1 MIACVGLS
9 RVSRLQSR
17 APRSVSELSG
27 SVEDAMPN
35 GTISG
40 QTPRDAS
47 RARAR
52 RVLVCEA
59 SAAGAAFASRL
70 AGAGYEVQRASADTV
85 RREIVNF
92 APQLLVVEF
101 DAGDDAA
108 SIARR
113 AGESDARAPL
123 VVVYGVRV
131 EAPRDV
137 ARACNADDC
146 FALSTPTPQA
156 LARLDSLF
164 WRVGAGRDLASTD
177 AARAARERHEE
188 IEGFMQLLD
197 AARAEFGAG
206 SAGAL
211 ALCGAV
217 ARDDSEVV
225 LREAYEFFQSNLRR
239 ADAVAFYG
247 PDLLVAHL
255 PRRRADSA
263 REDLTRLCREFDGE
277 HARARIAVGVA
288 RFPEDGAEIEELIE
302 HAEAALDAA
311 RSPGSHSRV
320 VFHTRGAR
328 DDQSADEQASFVA
341 DAVDADDD
349 GTLDGPLSLT
359 IEDEPVRVDEELADV
374 PLPPTPTAPSRAPE
388 SSLKIERELSS
399 SSSDSHDSH
408 APADAR
414 NAAPTVGRA
423 LRESSRGG
431 ESFETSVLPQQG
443 VSGGGVLPKSA
454 AEAALRERELRA
466 SGVPM
471 PRRVLLTISDPA
483 RMAQV
488 NLLLRSASYEVRAA
502 FDGGQALDLL
512 RIERAD
518 LLLLDYELK
527 LLDGLEVLRRL
538 GERHRGQL
546 PMPVVLLYPPTAGA
560 LVREEARR
568 LGATGFVQLPYDPA
582 ELLAAARETGSKD

>member
-1 MIACVGLS
+1 
-9 RVSRLQSR
+9 
-17 APRSVSELSG
+17 
-27 SVEDAMPN
+27 MPN
-35 GTISG
+35 GTLSG
-40 QTPRDAS
+40 QTPHDAS
-47 RARAR
+47 RARAW

-85 RREIVNF
+85 RREIENF
-92 APQLLVVEF
+92 APQLIVVEF

-113 AGESDARAPL
+113 AGDASARAPL
-123 VVVYGVRV
+123 VIVYGVRV
-131 EAPRDV
+131 EAPREV
-137 ARACNADDC
+137 ARACRADDC

-188 IEGFMQLLD
+188 IEGFINLLD
-197 AARAEFGAG
+197 AARAEFDAG

-211 ALCGAV
+211 ALFGAISGGDGE
-217 ARDDSEVV
+217 AV
-225 LREAYEFFQSNLRR
+225 LREAHEFFQTNLRR
-239 ADAVAFYG
+239 VDAVAFYG

-263 REDLTRLCREFDGE
+263 REDLIKLCREFDAD
-277 HARARIAVGVA
+277 HARARIAAGVA
-288 RFPEDGAEIEELIE
+288 CAPEDGAGIEELME
-302 HAEAALDAA
+302 RAESALDAA
-311 RSPGSHSRV
+311 RESGAVSRV
-320 VFHTRGAR
+320 VFHSRREHDAR
-328 DDQSADEQASFVA
+328 NAQSADEQSGFFA
-341 DAVDADDD
+341 DAIDAD
-349 GTLDGPLSLT
+349 GTLSAPLSLI
-359 IEDEPVRVDEELADV
+359 IEDEPVRVDEELARGS
-374 PLPPTPTAPSRAPE
+374 LPPSHAATTRAPE

-399 SSSDSHDSH
+399 SPELHDSS
-408 APADAR
+408 APADSR
-414 NAAPTVGRA
+414 KNTPTVGRA

-443 VSGGGVLPKSA
+443 GSGVGVLPKSA